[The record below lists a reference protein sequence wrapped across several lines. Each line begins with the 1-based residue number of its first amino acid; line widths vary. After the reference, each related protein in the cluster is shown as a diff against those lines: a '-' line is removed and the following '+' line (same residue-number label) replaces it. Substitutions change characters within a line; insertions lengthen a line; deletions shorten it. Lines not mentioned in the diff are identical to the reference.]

1 MKTLK
6 DIEYL
11 QGVRVL
17 VRADF
22 NVPIKNGVVVEDFR
36 IKAELPTIDF
46 LVRKG
51 AKVILM
57 SHLESIDGINPS
69 LAPIADRL
77 SKLGQEVI
85 FVKDYNKALDIIN
98 DKMKNGTCI
107 LLENLRFFD
116 GEKKND
122 TAFAKEL
129 ASLGDIYVNDAFSV
143 CHREHASVV
152 GLPKLLPSYAGL
164 QLESE
169 IINLAKAFNPAHPF
183 LFILGGAKFD
193 TKLPLLEKFLNIAD
207 SIFVGGAL
215 SNDLLKSKGYEV
227 GKSLVSRPFGESS
240 SLPQTP
246 QGGIG
251 RDLSPQ
257 AGEIM
262 DVLKRFTNDAKV
274 MLPIDIINEQ
284 KIAKPADGLSASDK
298 NMDMGPETLKL
309 LGAAINNAKFI
320 LWNGPLGVY
329 EKGFKEGTI
338 ELAKMVSEATARGA
352 ETIVGG
358 GDTLAAI
365 TELGNQ
371 EKFSFIS
378 TGGGAMLDFLATGTL
393 PGIDALEK

>member
-22 NVPIKNGVVVEDFR
+22 NVPIKNSVVVEDFR
-36 IKAELPTIDF
+36 IKAALPTIDF

-57 SHLESIDGINPS
+57 SHLESIDGTNPS

-143 CHREHASVV
+143 CHREHASIV

-215 SNDLLKSKGYEV
+215 VNDLLKAKGYDV
-227 GKSLVSRPFGESS
+227 GKSLVS
-240 SLPQTP
+240 
-246 QGGIG
+246 
-251 RDLSPQ
+251 PQ
-257 AGEIM
+257 AGEIT

-365 TELGNQ
+365 AELGKN
-371 EKFSFIS
+371 EKMSFIS